1 MEKGNEMDSTREC
14 EMCHTLIAATTR
26 NRKYCD
32 ACKRIR
38 QRQQNTD
45 WQRKHRTE
53 RLAKARGAY
62 GCRRAVGRPRRCIS
76 ERGRSL
82 KVEEWWPRLYA
93 AALVHNW
100 REVMIVALEMGC
112 SCGDAVALTELLK
125 MGVPQ

>member
-1 MEKGNEMDSTREC
+1 
-14 EMCHTLIAATTR
+14 MCHTLIAATTR
-26 NRKYCD
+26 NRKYC
-32 ACKRIR
+32 ATCRRIK

-45 WQRKHRTE
+45 WQRRRRAE
-53 RLAKARGAY
+53 RGAY
-62 GCRRAVGRPRRCIS
+62 HARKVGRPRCGIS
-76 ERGRSL
+76 ASSRSL

-125 MGVPQ
+125 MGVPSDGSRTDLAR